1 MKLFLFFLKSAPFL
15 ICFWFAIPYI
25 LGEDK
30 IEELP
35 KTGDIVGNDKVEEL
49 PKTGDVVGDD
59 KVEDTPVEL
68 PKTGDIVTTYRTI
81 PVYSNGDNYTLS
93 YGKHYSENEYYYGQ
107 KWQCVE
113 FVKRFYHNAFNHQM
127 PSVWG
132 HAKGY
137 YDPTVLHGKLNK
149 DRGMVQFKNGGDTS
163 PQPDDLLVF
172 DFAPFGHVSVISA
185 VKETEIEVVQ
195 QNIAG
200 KPRQI
205 YRLEKIDGLFTIVA
219 KSKPVGWLRLPSEK
233 LKNPVFPV
241 ESQPTP
247 AITPAP

>member
-30 IEELP
+30 
-35 KTGDIVGNDKVEEL
+35 VEEL
-49 PKTGDVVGDD
+49 PKTGDVVGEDNAEESIKGADIITD
-59 KVEDTPVEL
+59 KKVDAPPQES
-68 PKTGDIVTTYRTI
+68 PKVGEIVTTYRSI
-81 PVYSNGDNYTLS
+81 PVYSNGEKYTLS
-93 YGKHYSENEYYYGQ
+93 YGKNFSSNQYYYGQ

-113 FVKRFYHNAFNHQM
+113 FVKRFYHDAFKHKM

-137 YDPTVLHGKLNK
+137 YDPSVIHGKLNN
-149 DRGMVQFKNGGDTS
+149 DRGMYQFKNGGATS

-172 DFAPFGHVSVISA
+172 DLDPFGHVAVISK
-185 VKETEIEVVQ
+185 VLENEIEVVQ

-200 KPRQI
+200 KPRQTFL
-205 YRLEKIDGLFTIVA
+205 LEKKDGLFNIVA
-219 KSKPVGWLRLPSEK
+219 KNKPLGWLRLPSEK